1 MFHDILYLICWGNKS
16 RVLQGSRLWNDLSF
30 TLIGILVLIYGLLAS
45 VRMVHAAG
53 KLHDSLLVNIL
64 RCPMSFFDTTPIGR
78 IINRFSSDMDGMDTR
93 LPLTFR
99 ICLNSLY
106 LAGSTIIVISIN
118 TPIFLTVVVS
128 VGVLYFIIMV
138 CIQRA
143 TRITCKNMVYLSLLS
158 FH

>member
-1 MFHDILYLICWGNKS
+1 
-16 RVLQGSRLWNDLSF
+16 
-30 TLIGILVLIYGLLAS
+30 
-45 VRMVHAAG
+45 MVHAAG